1 MKYSPFLPLG
11 FFINNLFDSA
21 QNKVIT
27 VSREKP
33 EKPIKLLWQVE
44 NKPVRELVTKQKISS
59 IALGLEVH
67 VNIGSLDHF
76 SRFYLYH

>member
-11 FFINNLFDSA
+11 FLINKLSDSV

-33 EKPIKLLWQVE
+33 EKPMKLLWQVE
-44 NKPVRELVTKQKISS
+44 NKQEGTLFTKQKISS
-59 IALGLEVH
+59 IALYLEAH
-67 VNIGSLDHF
+67 LSIGSLDGF
-76 SRFYLYH
+76 SRFHL